1 MKRPYENVLKCDAET
16 PQSCCVSPQKEL
28 GLALLL
34 GQGDT
39 LKMLERMAP
48 LLGERAQYVAALARL
63 AEAEKRPTHAPAP
76 ITELQRMEKQLEAI
90 KKFNNEANLD
100 GIIRAVRLGDEVS
113 RKGPAALIPMFMGN
127 ENPMMSAFINMMMS
141 GGNMGDVMGGAKDGG
156 IMNYLLNLMGKGG
169 AAL

>member
-1 MKRPYENVLKCDAET
+1 MKRPYENVLKYDADT
-16 PQSCCVSPQKEL
+16 PRKCGINPQKEL

-48 LLGERAQYVAALARL
+48 LIGERAQYVAALARL
-63 AEAEKRPTHAPAP
+63 AKAGERPTHAPAP
-76 ITELQRMEKQLEAI
+76 ITELQRIEKQLETI
-90 KKFNNEANLD
+90 KKISNEANLD

-113 RKGPAALIPMFMGN
+113 RKGAAALIPMFMGN
-127 ENPMMSAFINMMMS
+127 ENPMMSAFINMMTS
-141 GGNMGDVMGGAKDGG
+141 GGNMGDVMGGANGGG

-169 AAL
+169 AGL